1 MRSQSEFHGSVL
13 SPILTAIVAALFV
26 LLAVISARPQN
37 PVPPTAREAAALP
50 EFVAKLHPATRPAM
64 NKPQAAARSR
74 TGQPL
79 PQDGVIYE
87 NGPVNGTTDAWT
99 INFGYIVSDSF
110 VPSNG
115 GQVSGFDFG
124 VWELPGDKLSSLQWS
139 ITSAP
144 NGGTVYGSGTVSGS
158 SLTDKFIS
166 TNQWGYDIDEISATG
181 LSVSVTSG
189 STYWFNVF
197 NAAVPS
203 GDPVYWDENSGKGCN
218 SPGCPSQ
225 AYESS
230 VGTIPSEAFDITS
243 NGFPP
248 CFQSGGNMQIIHDFN
263 SQTDG
268 GDPSGGVVADEAGNV
283 YGPMSGGQNGYGFVY
298 EIASKKQ
305 LFTPL
310 YNFTGGS
317 DGGNPNSPIVGP
329 EGVLYGTAAGGCCG
343 LVYSLR
349 PAPTACL
356 TNSCSWTESTVYQFT
371 GSDGVS
377 GPGNLVF
384 DQEGNLYGTSASGG
398 AYGQGAVFELT
409 PSSGGW
415 TEAILYSFTGGSDGG
430 GPTSVVA
437 GIDGNVYGTAGG
449 GADGYGVV
457 FQLVRPPSG
466 GSWTENVIY
475 NFTCQPCYTAYPYA
489 LSLIQDDLGNLY
501 GIFVDGY
508 SGIDEAEVFEL
519 SPSGRSWVFS
529 VLDSLDGL
537 DPVDWTFTDLAADA
551 AGNVYWAGGVLEP
564 YGGGYAFVEVR
575 PPGGGFSW
583 IYGAPG
589 LFFPSDTLGL
599 DGKRNV
605 YGTTGTCGKYGQ
617 GTVWKVTQ

>member
-1 MRSQSEFHGSVL
+1 MRVQSESRK
-13 SPILTAIVAALFV
+13 SILFTISFAAAVALLV
-26 LLAVISARPQN
+26 LLTVVATRAQN
-37 PVPPTAREAAALP
+37 PVPPTARGAPALP
-50 EFVAKLHPATRPAM
+50 EFAAKLRPATRPAM
-64 NKPQAAARSR
+64 TKPQSALRGRRHSPED
-74 TGQPL
+74 G
-79 PQDGVIYE
+79 GVIYE

-124 VWELPGDKLSSLQWS
+124 VWEFPGDKLSSLQWS

-203 GDPVYWDENSGKGCN
+203 GDPVYWDENSGQGCN

-243 NGFPP
+243 NGLPP

-384 DQEGNLYGTSASGG
+384 DQEGNLYGTSAFGG

-415 TEAILYSFTGGSDGG
+415 TETILYSFTGGSDGG

-475 NFTCQPCYTAYPYA
+475 NFTCQPCYTPYPYA

-508 SGIDEAEVFEL
+508 YGIDEAEVFEL

-551 AGNVYWAGGVLEP
+551 AGNVYWAGGFLEP

-583 IYGAPG
+583 IYDAPG